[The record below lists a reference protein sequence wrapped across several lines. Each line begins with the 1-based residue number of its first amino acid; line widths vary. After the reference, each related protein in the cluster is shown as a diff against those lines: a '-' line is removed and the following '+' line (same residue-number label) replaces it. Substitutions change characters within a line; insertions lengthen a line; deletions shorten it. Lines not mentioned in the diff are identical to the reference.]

1 MKTILT
7 FIGTLICLL
16 NMAQIPTLRVQNS
29 EKKQELEISQ
39 LTVSVTV
46 VGNVATTTFDVVF
59 YNPLS
64 RNLEGELS
72 MPLADGQ
79 EICRYAL
86 DINGKLREGVIVEK
100 VKARQTFEAVIRQ
113 NIDPGIVNLTKG
125 NSFKTKIFP
134 IPANGTKRVVL
145 ALSETLKGD
154 DKYLYYSLPFETS
167 RSIGAFKLDVKV
179 IKSQPKEKPVLS
191 EFENMKFD
199 SQDNAYCL
207 NFERKNYTSASPLKF
222 TIPRFSNT
230 DYQLYTCKFDGETFF
245 YLIVK
250 TPILKQITK
259 EIPRKIAVYWDNS
272 FSASKRNIEKELN
285 LLENYLTSLRGT
297 KEVTLSAFNQ
307 KVSPPQ
313 IFQINQD
320 ASKIIQSIR
329 HLNNDGATC
338 FDDLKFNQ
346 RCDEILLFSDVVN
359 TIGESDIKT
368 SAIPVYAITSGNGS
382 NYILLKRLAYETNG
396 EFIDLNVVSMGK
408 ALDIMKTDDEKFL
421 SCTFN
426 PSEIKEAFP
435 NAACR
440 VGEYFDLAGILKT
453 DKANL
458 KLNYGTKNTVT
469 QTQSFEISKV
479 SDAPVSRIWASKK
492 IQALVVDEEKNQE
505 EIMRIARKFNV
516 VTSNTAFIVLD
527 RVEDYVAHG
536 IVPPEELK
544 EEYYKLLA
552 FSKNNEVI
560 SPEIIQQRNIERN
573 VKLKSWYVNPPQVS
587 TQTKQGNANLSNG
600 IEMHL
605 EDVSSEAQSQ
615 TVFMVIESNV
625 QSEELQMS
633 SGLQILDSESD
644 DTPPLK
650 SKSEA
655 SIRVLAWLPDAPY
668 LNELRNAGKK
678 NLDSLYLKLK
688 EENKDRPSF
697 YIQVSDFFFEKKMK
711 AQAVRVLSNTLE
723 LDLENSELLKVV
735 ARRLLQEGEYET
747 AIKVFREI
755 RKLRP
760 EEPQSYRDLAL
771 AYQAIEH
778 YQGALDMY
786 LYILDRDWNR
796 FEDIKDVVLNELNS
810 LISRQKEKLDLK
822 AINPEYIHPM
832 PLDIRITLDWS
843 SNENDIDLWVI
854 DPNGEKCFY
863 SHQNTQ
869 IGGRIS
875 KDFTRGYGPE
885 EFTLKTAKR
894 GIYTVYV
901 NYFSESRQTIT
912 GPVTVYASLITH
924 FGTDKQ
930 KTKNIAVQLIEN
942 KETRQ
947 IGQLEFEK

>member
-16 NMAQIPTLRVQNS
+16 NIAQIPTLSVQNS

-46 VGNVATTTFDVVF
+46 VGNIATTTFDMVF

-145 ALSETLKGD
+145 ALSETLRGD
-154 DKYLYYSLPFETS
+154 DENLYYSLPFETS
-167 RSIGAFKLDVKV
+167 GRIGAFKLDVKV
-179 IKSQPKEKPVLS
+179 IKSQPKEKPILS

-230 DYQLYTCKFDGETFF
+230 EYQLYTYKFDGETYF
-245 YLIVK
+245 YLNVK

-320 ASKIIQSIR
+320 ASKIIHSIR

-338 FDDLKFNQ
+338 LDDLKFGYGY
-346 RCDEILLFSDVVN
+346 DEILLFSDAVN

-368 SAIPVYAITSGNGS
+368 SDIPVYAITSGNGS
-382 NYILLKRLAYETNG
+382 NYTLLKRLASETNG
-396 EFIDLNVVSMGK
+396 EFIDLNVISGEK
-408 ALDIMKTDDEKFL
+408 ALEILKTDEEKFL

-426 PSEIKEAFP
+426 PSEIKEVFP

-440 VGEYFDLAGILKT
+440 VDEYFDLAGILKT

-458 KLNYGTKNTVT
+458 KLNYGTKNKET

-479 SDAPVSRIWASKK
+479 SDAPVSRIWAGKK
-492 IQALVVDEEKNQE
+492 IQALMADEEKNQE

-544 EEYYKLLA
+544 EEYYKLLGI
-552 FSKNNEVI
+552 SKNNEVI
-560 SPEIIQQRNIERN
+560 TPELIQQRNIERTG
-573 VKLKSWYVNPPQVS
+573 KLKSWYVNPPQVS
-587 TQTKQGNANLSNG
+587 TQTKQGNANLTNG
-600 IEMHL
+600 NVMHIEDASTD
-605 EDVSSEAQSQ
+605 EQSQ
-615 TVFMVIESNV
+615 AVFMVLEDNVQISNV
-625 QSEELQMS
+625 S
-633 SGLQILDSESD
+633 QIADSESD
-644 DTPPLK
+644 SRSDTPPLK

-668 LNELRNAGKK
+668 LTELRNAGNKY
-678 NLDSLYLKLK
+678 LDSLYHKLK

-697 YIQVSDFFFEKKMK
+697 YIQVADFFFEKKMK

-723 LDLENSELLKVV
+723 LDLENPELLKVV
-735 ARRLLQEGEYET
+735 ARRLLQEGEYEI

-755 RKLRP
+755 KKLRP

-786 LYILDRDWNR
+786 LYILDHDWNR

-810 LISRQKEKLDLK
+810 LISRQKGKLDLK

-832 PLDIRITLDWS
+832 PLDVRITLDWS

-869 IGGRIS
+869 IGGKIS

-912 GPVTVYASLITH
+912 GPVTVYASLTTH
-924 FGTDKQ
+924 YGTDQ
-930 KTKNIAVQLIEN
+930 QETQNITVQLIDN